1 MQYPAK
7 IDKDVVRELP
17 VAQTDCEIEV
27 IDSANEV
34 ATAVDCL
41 MQEEVVGFDTE
52 TKPSF
57 KNGNTTKITLK
68 KKNTTKKVKSISK

>member
-7 IDKDVVRELP
+7 IDKDIVRELP

-34 ATAVDCL
+34 ATAVD
-41 MQEEVVGFDTE
+41 
-52 TKPSF
+52 
-57 KNGNTTKITLK
+57 
-68 KKNTTKKVKSISK
+68 